1 MRRGLTVAFAV
12 IALLGV
18 LAPPVFAQA
27 PAPKVTIEGFI
38 DQTTTA
44 EQNMSIYDT
53 DVTRSKDSEW
63 YGRERGR
70 FQITGEVGKVKG
82 VFLFE
87 HDANF
92 GTSSGRS
99 YADAQEGSPTGAGAG
114 PFGRGDGSL
123 NTEFGRLEIV
133 WLYTEFPLTGPGS
146 LLPFVPVNGTLRA
159 GFQPFENDTYK
170 LGVLAFGNYGGLH
183 SEIDLMPGLRFTW
196 TYAQMDSS
204 LTGRT
209 DGFIR
214 SDNFATIF
222 SLELSPYK
230 GLDVKPVYAYL
241 HAGGIVSSG
250 DHGPR
255 QGRGGV
261 LDSQLTGA
269 GPTATSGGTAGFGL
283 GAEED
288 RHTIGVDAKWRS
300 GPWSVDPT
308 IFYQF
313 GSREIM
319 PTVLSGKSSKS
330 CGPAGGGGLAAGAGG
345 AIGGVVGTQRCYSQD
360 IDAWLFDVRAGW
372 QNGPLTLEGLF
383 SYISGNTAKQD
394 LRSGRPIHYYQ
405 AVDTNAVYA
414 YEWGA
419 ITSITLDYLTLLNY
433 ENSGLQLSDG
443 PGYDKYGEI
452 RLGARA
458 KYNVTPDFL
467 LRGVIMAL
475 MTAEDVDTHGI
486 SNGSCPGAPTFNGAA
501 QSQGCNGGA
510 GLLPTRV
517 GPQSKGSDN
526 YLGTEFNLGFE
537 WHFAPNIA
545 LLWLYGHLFS
555 GNALNNADSHS
566 ASNAVGSV
574 VHSARDV
581 DVTTAVVRYT
591 F

>member
-1 MRRGLTVAFAV
+1 MRRGLTVAFAAL
-12 IALLGV
+12 ALLGV

-44 EQNMSIYDT
+44 QQNMSVYDT

-87 HDANF
+87 HDAQF
-92 GTSSGRS
+92 GTASGRS
-99 YADAQEGSPTGAGAG
+99 YGDAAEGCQTGVGKC

-146 LLPFVPVNGTLRA
+146 VLPFVPVNGTLRA

-196 TYAQMDSS
+196 TYAQMESS

-214 SDNFATIF
+214 SDDFATIF

-230 GLDVKPVYAYL
+230 GLDVKPVYAYF
-241 HAGGIVSSG
+241 HAGGVADSG

-261 LDSQLTGA
+261 VDSLTVAPSSA
-269 GPTATSGGTAGFGL
+269 GNPGGTAGFGL
-283 GAEED
+283 GAMED
-288 RHTIGVDAKWRS
+288 RHTLGVDAKWRS

-319 PTVLSGKSSKS
+319 PTVLSGKSTKS
-330 CGPAGGGGLAAGAGG
+330 CGPAGGGGLAAGGG
-345 AIGGVVGTQRCYSQD
+345 AAIGGVVGTQRCYSQD
-360 IDAWLFDVRAGW
+360 IDAWLLDLRAGW

-383 SYISGNTAKQD
+383 AYISGNSANQD
-394 LRSGRPIHYYQ
+394 LRSGRAIHYYQ
-405 AVDTNAVYA
+405 AIDVNAVYA

-419 ITSITLDYLTLLNY
+419 ITAITLDYLALLNY
-433 ENSGLQLSDG
+433 SNSGIQLSDG

-486 SNGSCPGAPTFNGAA
+486 SNGSCPGSPTFNGAA
-501 QSQGCNGGA
+501 QSGICTT

-517 GPQSKGSDN
+517 GPQSKGKDN

-555 GNALNNADSHS
+555 GNALNNADSHG
-566 ASNAVGSV
+566 AANTAGSI